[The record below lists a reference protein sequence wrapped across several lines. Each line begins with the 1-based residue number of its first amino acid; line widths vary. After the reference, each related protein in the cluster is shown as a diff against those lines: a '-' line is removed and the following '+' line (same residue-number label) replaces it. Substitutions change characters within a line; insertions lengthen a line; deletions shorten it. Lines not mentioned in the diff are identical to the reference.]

1 MHKRESEK
9 KIPSLRENELGC
21 EHQKIDRDKVVE
33 NDAAKQK
40 QRKEKT
46 TPLMKLFMYHDTQFQ
61 HPKKQNKRLCSKRGG
76 GGQTSKKKKKKK
88 QHVEII

>member
-1 MHKRESEK
+1 MKWCYVKIYACKQQQQQKQRKKFGKLYMHKRESEK

-40 QRKEKT
+40 
-46 TPLMKLFMYHDTQFQ
+46 
-61 HPKKQNKRLCSKRGG
+61 
-76 GGQTSKKKKKKK
+76 
-88 QHVEII
+88 